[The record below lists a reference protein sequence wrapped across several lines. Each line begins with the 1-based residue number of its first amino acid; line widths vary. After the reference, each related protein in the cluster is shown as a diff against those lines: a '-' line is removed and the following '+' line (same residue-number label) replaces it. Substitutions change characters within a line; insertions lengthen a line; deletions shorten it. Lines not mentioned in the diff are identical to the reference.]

1 MLIVLSYENTKDT
14 RFDLNHG
21 RLIPLYSNTYPC
33 LSRVVFY
40 TTNRNGGLS
49 EMDSIVRRMIHRK

>member
-1 MLIVLSYENTKDT
+1 MLIVLSHENTKYT

-33 LSRVVFY
+33 LFRVVFY
-40 TTNRNGGLS
+40 TTNRTDGPS
-49 EMDSIVRRMIHRK
+49 EMDSIARGMIRRR